1 METTPWDPEGAAAL
15 LDAEGKLAGGAT
27 LGGLDA
33 KGYYKQLV
41 AARSLD
47 LRLSRAGLPMWAS
60 AAGEEAPLVATARV
74 AHPEEHVFPGGR
86 DVAVALVR
94 GMPLPE
100 LVRRVVGREGHAPL
114 GRVSS
119 PARRIAAGTDALGMH
134 LPLAAG
140 YAHGERLGGT
150 GRAVFALCGEG
161 TSTTAAFTE
170 TLALAAACDLPLVL
184 VVRSQL
190 WPNGAPA
197 EAGVLGDSVAD
208 RVRAYGLWARR
219 VDGADPVA
227 VHNVIAS
234 AAERARAGRGPGI
247 VDVVVTPQLHDPPAH
262 RDPIERLRRFL
273 DGRGEWSTTFQDV
286 CEAEIRVQLD
296 QAFAQLE
303 DELERAGAGADAGG
317 TAP

>member
-1 METTPWDPEGAAAL
+1 MESTPWDPEGAAAL
-15 LDAEGKLAGGAT
+15 LDAEGRLAGGAT

-33 KGYYKQLV
+33 RGYYKQLV
-41 AARSLD
+41 AARALD
-47 LRLSRAGLPMWAS
+47 LRLGRAGVPMWAS

-74 AHPEEHVFPGGR
+74 AHAEEHIFPGGR
-86 DVAVALVR
+86 DVAVALLR
-94 GMPLPE
+94 GMPMLE
-100 LVRRVVGREGHAPL
+100 LVRRVMGREGHAAP
-114 GRVSS
+114 GRASS
-119 PARRIAAGTDALGMH
+119 PALRIAAGTEALGMH

-140 YAHGERLGGT
+140 YAHGERLAGS

-161 TSTTAAFTE
+161 TSTTAGFTE
-170 TLALAAACDLPLVL
+170 TLALAAACDPLPLVI

-208 RVRAYGLWARR
+208 RVRACGLWARR

-227 VHNVIAS
+227 THNVVAS

-273 DGRGEWSTTFQDV
+273 DARGEWSTTFQDV
-286 CEAEIRVQLD
+286 CEAEIRGQLE
-296 QAFAQLE
+296 QALAQLE
-303 DELERAGAGADAGG
+303 DDGTGREGG
-317 TAP
+317 TTP